1 MGTHFEAP
9 DTFLS
14 YLWILGTPK
23 LDSILS
29 PFKCI
34 LQHRFVLLGKSDSWK
49 ASLHPIYDMK
59 DKSSMHKI
67 LKDEMAHSEKK
78 RLKTTQVYLGAVLG

>member
-1 MGTHFEAP
+1 MHFHGMLYKKRKGIIP
-9 DTFLS
+9 TWKLLMRV

-34 LQHRFVLLGKSDSWK
+34 LQHRFVLLGKIDSWK
-49 ASLHPIYDMK
+49 ASLHPHASIPFM
-59 DKSSMHKI
+59 I
-67 LKDEMAHSEKK
+67 
-78 RLKTTQVYLGAVLG
+78 